1 MAAEKGRNVSIQ
13 LMYESI
19 ARECQLKK
27 NPSVNRRCS
36 ALEVSR
42 SGYYDW
48 LSRKDLPTP
57 ALEIQLRDEIQ
68 KIVLEFTGYGY
79 RRVTKELLRRGFSV
93 GHKRVQRLMRE
104 DNLLIGGSG
113 NDPKRRIQITTL
125 QCIQIWQKSF
135 I

>member
-27 NPSVNRRCS
+27 NPSVNRMCA

-48 LSRKDLPTP
+48 LSRKALPTP
-57 ALEIQLRDEIQ
+57 ALEIQLRAERK
-68 KIVLEFTGYGY
+68 KIALEFTGYGY

-93 GHKRVQRLMRE
+93 GRKRVQRLMRE
-104 DNLLIGGSG
+104 DN
-113 NDPKRRIQITTL
+113 
-125 QCIQIWQKSF
+125 
-135 I
+135 

>member
-1 MAAEKGRNVSIQ
+1 MPIKKNVKALRNAMAAEKGRNVSIQ

-93 GHKRVQRLMRE
+93 GHKRLHSSLGYLPPQEFEQQLE
-104 DNLLIGGSG
+104 HPIG
-113 NDPKRRIQITTL
+113 
-125 QCIQIWQKSF
+125 CQK
-135 I
+135 